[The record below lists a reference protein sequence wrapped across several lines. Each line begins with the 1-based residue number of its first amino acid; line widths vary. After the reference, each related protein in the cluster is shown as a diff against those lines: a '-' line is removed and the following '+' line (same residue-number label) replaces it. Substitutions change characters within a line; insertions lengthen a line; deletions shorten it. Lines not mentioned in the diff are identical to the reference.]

1 MMIGAGD
8 PALQIADPGGQW
20 RRGCRPPRERGRPL
34 RQARHRRRQLGADRR
49 KCLCRSGPLRLCI
62 INLPLQ
68 FGGFGLKPRDGVA
81 GITAK
86 AFLTPD
92 IVAHLCLL
100 CGHPGDGITDPGF
113 LAIKLVTADGQ
124 ALEFG
129 GPRHFGL
136 AKFRQRGG
144 FSARTAGTGGGR
156 LGAFSGDR
164 PGRAKGIIG
173 IGEGGL
179 SRAPPRHQKLG
190 FGFADTVGDRPVARC
205 LAGLFAKRI
214 PLFDKAGD
222 HIVKPFKIGLGT
234 AEPKFG
240 LMPAGVKAANIAA
253 SSRRARRSTGFAPT
267 IAPIR
272 PVRQCPRTAPR
283 SPNPRTEAA
292 RPWPAPA
299 WRSHKSCFLA
309 ALDLAGDLDFIII
322 IEIARRR
329 AGAVVEMQGDFGK
342 VARRPLVS
350 AGKDDVIHLGTAHLA
365 RVAFAHDPEDL
376 RRCWISRSHSGP
388 TMPVRPSSISTP
400 RFPRRI

>member
-1 MMIGAGD
+1 M
-8 PALQIADPGGQW
+8 QIADPGGQGVAGAD
-20 RRGCRPPRERGRPL
+20 RRANAAGRFGKRGIGGVS
-34 RQARHRRRQLGADRR
+34 LGADRR
-49 KCLCRSGPLRLCI
+49 KGLCRSGPLRLCI

-100 CGHPGDGITDPGF
+100 CGHPGDGVTDPGF

-144 FSARTAGTGGGR
+144 LLRPHRGTGGGR

-222 HIVKPFKIGLGT
+222 HIVKPFKIGLGA

-240 LMPAGVKAANIAA
+240 LMPAGVKAANICCLLKKGAA
-253 SSRRARRSTGFAPT
+253 VNRLCPDNRAD
-267 IAPIR
+267 
-272 PVRQCPRTAPR
+272 
-283 SPNPRTEAA
+283 
-292 RPWPAPA
+292 PA
-299 WRSHKSCFLA
+299 L
-309 ALDLAGDLDFIII
+309 
-322 IEIARRR
+322 
-329 AGAVVEMQGDFGK
+329 
-342 VARRPLVS
+342 
-350 AGKDDVIHLGTAHLA
+350 
-365 RVAFAHDPEDL
+365 
-376 RRCWISRSHSGP
+376 
-388 TMPVRPSSISTP
+388 
-400 RFPRRI
+400 